1 MAPETIISLLLTVI
15 SVTGVI
21 VFGIT
26 SAMRNKTKDD
36 KEQSSQ
42 LTTMIVKLENISTT
56 CTEIK
61 NELFNVK
68 EEMKQHAKRLTIV
81 EQSVKSA
88 HRRLDEHI
96 QDKITKEG

>member
-1 MAPETIISLLLTVI
+1 
-15 SVTGVI
+15 
-21 VFGIT
+21 
-26 SAMRNKTKDD
+26 MRNKTKDD

-68 EEMKQHAKRLTIV
+68 EEMKEHAKRLTIV

>member
-68 EEMKQHAKRLTIV
+68 EEMKEHAKRLTIV

-88 HRRLDEHI
+88 HRSCLLYTSDAADE
-96 QDKITKEG
+96 